1 MLKKFKSVVV
11 VIVLVIVLAACNSQ
25 SSGTLRSAED
35 VLKKSLQVMEEL
47 NSYSMKIESE
57 QTMTIN
63 EEETVQMYLTIDAEM
78 TQNPLAYYQKMVM
91 ETDMEMM
98 GAFETEMYLVE
109 ERIYMYEPMTNEW
122 FELPIELTEELGA
135 ISEIQISPEQQLNL
149 LMSFIDEIDLTE
161 SGNEYVLKLTG
172 EGTEFL
178 EIAKL
183 FGGVGTEY
191 FEEMLELFSHLELN
205 NIEYEIFIDK
215 ETLYQTRLNM
225 IMEMEM
231 GVDDEI
237 VHTVQTMS
245 ATIFGYNEVDEIVLP
260 EEVIK

>member
-1 MLKKFKSVVV
+1 MLRKLKSVGIA
-11 VIVLVIVLAACNSQ
+11 IVFMLVMSACNSE
-25 SSGTLRSAED
+25 SSGSLTSASD
-35 VLKKSLQVMEEL
+35 VLIKSLELMEGL
-47 NSYSMKIESE
+47 NSYSMKMESN
-57 QTMTIN
+57 QTLTIN
-63 EEETVQMYLTIDAEM
+63 DDETVEMFLTLNADM
-78 TQNPLAYYQKMVM
+78 TLAPLAFYQKMMM

-98 GAFETEMYLVE
+98 STIETEMYFVDNQ
-109 ERIYMYEPMTNEW
+109 IYMYEPMTNEW
-122 FELPIELTEELGA
+122 MQLPPELIGEIGALSEL
-135 ISEIQISPEQQLNL
+135 QISPEQQLNVL
-149 LMSFIDEIDLTE
+149 TSFIDEIDMTE

-183 FGGVGTEY
+183 FGGVGTED

-205 NIEYEIFIDK
+205 NIDYEIFIDK

-231 GVDDEI
+231 VVDGER

-245 ATIFGYNEVDEIVLP
+245 ATIYGYNEVDEIVLP